1 MFSPF
6 PWLHPPSGLVV
17 VATVVIVVMVV
28 GVGCSHHHHHHHHHP
43 FPNDQKKIKTKNK
56 MAHHLW
62 PHYLNVPDLLLWLVS
77 PFYCL
82 WLQSV
87 VAVIL
92 FS

>member
-1 MFSPF
+1 MFSLF

-17 VATVVIVVMVV
+17 VATVVIIVMVV
-28 GVGCSHHHHHHHHHP
+28 GVGCSHHHHHHHHP